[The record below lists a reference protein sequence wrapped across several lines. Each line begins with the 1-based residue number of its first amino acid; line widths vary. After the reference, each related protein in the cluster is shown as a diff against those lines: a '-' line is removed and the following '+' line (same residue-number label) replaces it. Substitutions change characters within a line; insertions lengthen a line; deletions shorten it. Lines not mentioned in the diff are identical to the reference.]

1 MFSQESWSA
10 DDIGRSSCSA
20 KNPDQLKILGDH
32 VQPRILIS
40 WWYQD
45 IILSQESW
53 SADDTV
59 ISCSAKN
66 PDQLMV
72 LGDHIQPRILISRWY
87 REIMFS
93 QESRS
98 ADDIG
103 RSCSAKNPDQLM
115 ISGDHVQPR
124 ILISWWYWEI
134 MFSQESC
141 KLDFC
146 FLRKNIWERFL
157 YIQAKEPMEF
167 CARHYFSLCFW
178 WVNKLHLQCLIRS
191 LAPSWLPDTPLVNI
205 SQ

>member
-1 MFSQESWSA
+1 MIPGYHIQPSILISWWYWEIIFNQESWSP
-10 DDIGRSSCSA
+10 DDIERSCSA
-20 KNPDQLKILGDH
+20 KNPDQLMIPWYH

-40 WWYQD
+40 WWYWE
-45 IILSQESW
+45 IIFNQESW
-53 SADDTV
+53 SADD
-59 ISCSAKN
+59 IER
-66 PDQLMV
+66 L
-72 LGDHIQPRILISRWY
+72 
-87 REIMFS
+87 
-93 QESRS
+93 
-98 ADDIG
+98 
-103 RSCSAKNPDQLM
+103 CSAKNPDQLM

-124 ILISWWYWEI
+124 ILISWWYREI

-191 LAPSWLPDTPLVNI
+191 LAPSWLHDTPLVNI

>member
-1 MFSQESWSA
+1 MIS
-10 DDIGRSSCSA
+10 
-20 KNPDQLKILGDH
+20 GDH

-40 WWYQD
+40 WRYRE
-45 IILSQESW
+45 IIMFSQESW
-53 SADDTV
+53 SA
-59 ISCSAKN
+59 
-66 PDQLMV
+66 
-72 LGDHIQPRILISRWY
+72 
-87 REIMFS
+87 E
-93 QESRS
+93 
-98 ADDIG
+98 DIG

-124 ILISWWYWEI
+124 ILISWRYREIIMFSQESWSAEDIGRSCSAKNPDQLTISGDHVQPRILISWWYREI

-191 LAPSWLPDTPLVNI
+191 LAPSWLHDTPLVNI